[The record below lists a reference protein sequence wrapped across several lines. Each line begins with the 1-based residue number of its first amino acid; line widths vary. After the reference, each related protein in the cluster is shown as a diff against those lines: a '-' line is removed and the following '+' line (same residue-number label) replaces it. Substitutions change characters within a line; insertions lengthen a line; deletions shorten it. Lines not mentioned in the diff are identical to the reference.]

1 MTSWDIILDAGDTG
15 SFWDSNQTSRKDAKS
30 HKMLLLE
37 SCWNHPERLYNA
49 TAGSVGKRCSS
60 KAPLLRTCMLFL
72 GCLKKNTLNHGI
84 NFQDTRKSTESTT
97 PCSEHV
103 YHPQSFFSSLS
114 FYHGLDMFLATRD
127 ALVINGSCQVFFLSS
142 IGARFS
148 RKNSV
153 FGSVWPPSQQ
163 MNDPERKCLA
173 FRQELQPC
181 SYPYRPCIWYIC
193 LLIYRINQMW
203 VNTPIHGMGNDW
215 IRSILNDRSSCL
227 ACKFRNFV
235 IFSWQHVKMISQNT
249 NSSCTSYM
257 FY

>member
-1 MTSWDIILDAGDTG
+1 MFFFVS
-15 SFWDSNQTSRKDAKS
+15 
-30 HKMLLLE
+30 
-37 SCWNHPERLYNA
+37 
-49 TAGSVGKRCSS
+49 
-60 KAPLLRTCMLFL
+60 
-72 GCLKKNTLNHGI
+72 GCLKKKLPKSWNKFPRH
-84 NFQDTRKSTESTT
+84 TRKSTESTT
-97 PCSEHV
+97 PAVNVFTTLNWC
-103 YHPQSFFSSLS
+103 SFFPKE
-114 FYHGLDMFLATRD
+114 FRFR
-127 ALVINGSCQVFFLSS
+127 
-142 IGARFS
+142 IG
-148 RKNSV
+148 
-153 FGSVWPPSQQ
+153 WPPSQQ

-215 IRSILNDRSSCL
+215 IRSILNARSSCL

-249 NSSCTSYM
+249 NSSCTSDM